1 MWAAAVETTGIAG
14 IEISFVTGCS
24 LLAFGATCVAAGMA
38 VAWTALLRAST
49 VRWIGEK
56 TGVAFA
62 VAAATAELY
71 VARAAILERR
81 FNCLA

>member
-1 MWAAAVETTGIAG
+1 M
-14 IEISFVTGCS
+14 
-24 LLAFGATCVAAGMA
+24 AFGATCVAAGMA

-56 TGVAFA
+56 TGVAVA

-71 VARAAILERR
+71 VAYVAGTVILESR
-81 FNCLA
+81 FVCLA